1 VTEPATEPAASPLA
15 ASSDA
20 RLRAAERAIDKV
32 HVLVLCAC
40 AVAWLV
46 VFAHYVLK

>member
-1 VTEPATEPAASPLA
+1 MAEPTTEPAPTQPAASG
-15 ASSDA
+15 DE
-20 RLRAAERAIDKV
+20 RLRAAEREIDKV

-40 AVAWLV
+40 AVAWLA